1 MCIANFAAVSQVCK
15 GYIMLVERSL
25 IILLFKDTDLNDQVD
40 TRNILILWFI
50 NEGARRLGLFL
61 TLKFFH

>member
-1 MCIANFAAVSQVCK
+1 MCLANLVAMSQVCK
-15 GYIMLVERSL
+15 GYIMLVKQSL

-50 NEGARRLGLFL
+50 NEGARRLPS
-61 TLKFFH
+61 